1 MSTTQITIRLP
12 DERVEALKRQAK
24 DQHRSIAQQIEH
36 RLAMADRAEKGTD
49 KLFGLF
55 TPDEMAGDG

>member
-36 RLAMADRAEKGTD
+36 RLAMADRMEKS
-49 KLFGLF
+49 
-55 TPDEMAGDG
+55 DEPRTQG